1 VNIGWSF
8 AIDRGGTFTDVI
20 ARSPDGETIVEK
32 LLSDNPD
39 QYADAALEGIRRII
53 ERSGGGDI
61 ASVRMGTTVAT
72 NALLERK
79 GDRVALAITRGFGD
93 ALRIGY
99 QARPEIF
106 ARHIALPDQ
115 PYETVVEIEERIGA
129 DGEIVRPLDEA
140 QARAVLK
147 EVRDSGIDALAIVLM
162 HGWRFARH
170 EARLA
175 EIARELG
182 FAQIS
187 VSHEAAP
194 LIKLIGRGDTT
205 VIDAYLSP
213 VLRRYVERVASG
225 LPPETR
231 LQFMQSNGG
240 LTDAQAFRGKDAILS
255 GPAGGVVGM
264 VAASRP
270 HFPDG
275 EPVRLIGFDMGG
287 TSTDVSHY
295 AGRFELADESVVAG
309 VRIRAPMMQ
318 IHTVAAGGGSI
329 CSFDGMRFRVGPE
342 SAGANPGPAC
352 YRNGG
357 PLTVTDCNLFLKRI
371 DASAFP
377 AVFGSRGD
385 QPLDPEASRI
395 RLQEIADAL
404 GGSKSLTEIAEGFL
418 AIAVDNM
425 ANAIRKISIARGHD
439 VTRYALACFGGAGG
453 QLACR
458 VADALGM
465 ERILIHPLAGV
476 LSAYG
481 IGLADVKMIREASFL
496 KPLGEDVSD
505 TLAALETAATQSLV
519 EQGVEQS
526 IIEFHRRA
534 RLRYAGSDTTLELT
548 LTDPEQMRRD
558 FEQLHRARFGY
569 ADEAGEV
576 IVDALVVEGIG
587 KSSPGRGGVPAAK
600 RTVEGAHRSAAPAA
614 GPLHHPRSGEEYKGP
629 ALITEPTSTTV
640 VEPGWTATRASDG
653 TLVLNRTAPL
663 QRARAIGT
671 DADPVMLEIFNNL
684 FMAIAEEMG
693 VALQS
698 TATSVNIK
706 ERLDFSC
713 ALFDR
718 TGALIANA
726 PHIPVHLGSM
736 GESIRHIIETRGSG
750 ADGRGIQ
757 RGDAYVLNDPYRGG
771 THLPDITVIMPVFY
785 EQSSP
790 ERGGGPAAQRTVE
803 GAQRGSSGEAGPLHH
818 PSDGPP
824 LRAGEDFPCAF
835 VAARGHHAD
844 IGGIAPGSMPPDSRT
859 IDEEGVLID
868 NVLLVDEGRFREAE
882 MRGLLASGPHPAR
895 NIDRNI
901 SDLRAQIA
909 ACVRGAEGLL
919 DAVREY
925 GREVVD
931 AYMRHVLA
939 NAEESVR
946 RLLGRLDDG
955 GFDYEMDNGA
965 HVRVAI
971 RIDKA
976 ARSATFDFTGT
987 SDQLPDNFN
996 APYSI
1001 VRAASLYVLR
1011 TLIDDPIPMN
1021 DGCLKPVQ
1029 LIVPEGSML
1038 SPRYPAA
1045 VVAGNVETSQ
1055 VVTDALF
1062 AATGRLAPSQG
1073 TMNNFTFGNERHQY
1087 YETIAGGSGAGPD
1100 HDGTSAVQT
1109 HMTNSRL
1116 TDPEILETRHPVR
1129 IERFA
1134 IRHGSGGGGKHYG
1147 GDGVIRDLRFLE
1159 PMRANILANRRRV
1172 PPRGIQG
1179 GRDAKPG
1186 RNWVERTDGSIE
1198 ELSATASAEMEPGDR
1213 FVIETPGGGG
1223 FGPSS
1228 STFGGGG
1235 ARSATQGAPST
1246 AFSGPPPPAGE
1257 EL

>member
-1 VNIGWSF
+1 MTRAAGAPHATTMTGWTF

-20 ARSPDGETIVEK
+20 ARSPDGEIVVEK
-32 LLSDNPD
+32 LLSENPD
-39 QYADAALEGIRRII
+39 HYDDAALEAIGRVL
-53 ERSGGGDI
+53 ERAGGGEVE
-61 ASVRMGTTVAT
+61 SVRMGTTVAT

-79 GDRVALAITRGFGD
+79 GDRVALAITSGFGD

-106 ARHIALPDQ
+106 ARHIILPEQ
-115 PYETVVEIEERIGA
+115 PYETVVEIDARIGA
-129 DGEIVRPLDEA
+129 DGETVRALDEA
-140 QARAVLK
+140 QARAGLAQ
-147 EVRDSGIDALAIVLM
+147 VRAAGIDALAIVLV
-162 HGWRFARH
+162 HGWRYTDH
-170 EARLA
+170 ERRLA

-182 FAQIS
+182 FTQVS
-187 VSHEAAP
+187 VSHEVAP

-205 VIDAYLSP
+205 LVDAYLSP
-213 VLRRYVERVASG
+213 VLRRYVERLAAG
-225 LPPETR
+225 LPPEAR

-240 LTDAQAFRGKDAILS
+240 LADAQAFRGKDAILS

-264 VAASRP
+264 VAASAP
-270 HFPDG
+270 HFRPA
-275 EPVRLIGFDMGG
+275 EAVRVIGFDMGG

-295 AGRFELADESVVAG
+295 AGRFELSDESVVAG

-329 CSFDGMRFRVGPE
+329 CTYDGMRFRVGPQ

-357 PLTVTDCNLFLKRI
+357 PLTVTDCNLFLGRI
-371 DASAFP
+371 DAENFP
-377 AVFGSRGD
+377 AVFGPGAD
-385 QPLDPEASRI
+385 QPLNVEASRA
-395 RLQEIADAL
+395 RLHEVGNAL
-404 GGSKSLTEIAEGFL
+404 GGAKSLEQIAEGFL
-418 AIAVDNM
+418 DIAVDNI
-425 ANAIRKISIARGHD
+425 AKAIRKISIARGHD

-481 IGLADVKMIREASFL
+481 IGLADVKVIREESWL
-496 KPLGEDVSD
+496 KPIGEQIS
-505 TLAALETAATQSLV
+505 LEPLERAVTQSLV
-519 EQGVEQS
+519 EQGIPQDA
-526 IIEFHRRA
+526 IELRRRA
-534 RLRYAGSDTTLELT
+534 RLRYAGSDTTLEFPLAAAT
-548 LTDPEQMRRD
+548 EMRRD
-558 FEQLHRARFGY
+558 FEKLHRARFGY
-569 ADEAGEV
+569 LDERAEV

-587 KSSPGRGGVPAAK
+587 KSGGEAPTLAASGD
-600 RTVEGAHRSAAPAA
+600 RQTTV
-614 GPLHHPRSGEEYKGP
+614 GP
-629 ALITEPTSTTV
+629 AVISEATSTTV
-640 VEPGWTATRASDG
+640 VEPGWTATRGSDG
-653 TLVLNRTAPL
+653 TLVLTRTAPA

-713 ALFDR
+713 ALFARD
-718 TGALIANA
+718 GALIANA

-736 GESIRHIIETRGSG
+736 GESIRTVIDSRGDNR
-750 ADGRGIQ
+750 DGRGIR

-785 EQSSP
+785 SDADSE
-790 ERGGGPAAQRTVE
+790 
-803 GAQRGSSGEAGPLHH
+803 
-818 PSDGPP
+818 PS
-824 LRAGEDFPCAF
+824 AF
-835 VAARGHHAD
+835 IAARGHHAD
-844 IGGIAPGSMPPDSRT
+844 IGGIAPGSMPPESRT
-859 IDEEGVLID
+859 IDDEGVLID
-868 NVLLVDEGRFREAE
+868 NVLMVDEGHFREAE
-882 MRGLLASGPHPAR
+882 MRTLLASGPHPAR

-901 SDLRAQIA
+901 SDLRAQLA

-919 DAVREY
+919 DSVRDY
-925 GREVVD
+925 GAEVIH
-931 AYMRHVLA
+931 AYMGHVLA

-955 GFDYEMDNGA
+955 EFDYEMDNGA

-987 SDQLPDNFN
+987 SAQLPDNFN

-1021 DGCLKPVQ
+1021 DGCLRPVE

-1073 TMNNFTFGNERHQY
+1073 TMNNFTFGNDRHQY

-1116 TDPEILETRHPVR
+1116 TDPEILETRHSVR
-1129 IERFA
+1129 LERFA
-1134 IRHGSGGGGKHYG
+1134 IRRGSGGAGEHDG
-1147 GDGVIRDLRFLE
+1147 GDGVIRDVRFLE
-1159 PMRANILANRRRV
+1159 AMRANMLADRRRV
-1172 PPRGIQG
+1172 PPRGIKG
-1179 GRDAKPG
+1179 GGDAKPG

-1198 ELSATASAEMEPGDR
+1198 QMTATASAEMNAGDR

-1223 FGPSS
+1223 Y
-1228 STFGGGG
+1228 G
-1235 ARSATQGAPST
+1235 AD
-1246 AFSGPPPPAGE
+1246 E
-1257 EL
+1257 